1 MHSKCVEMHSN
12 ANFIK
17 PGFPKE
23 GHICGFWSTLRSL
36 IDGSQIA
43 VWPSLLQLLSLLF
56 LAWVSS
62 QPHYMLEELQQ
73 LYTNDSSKGQK
84 QASYSPQNH

>member
-23 GHICGFWSTLRSL
+23 GHKWS
-36 IDGSQIA
+36 
-43 VWPSLLQLLSLLF
+43 
-56 LAWVSS
+56 LAILV
-62 QPHYMLEELQQ
+62 LE
-73 LYTNDSSKGQK
+73 NDI
-84 QASYSPQNH
+84 PQNYESHIKLEY

>member
-23 GHICGFWSTLRSL
+23 GHIFTLKEDEFEL
-36 IDGSQIA
+36 FVGGETP
-43 VWPSLLQLLSLLF
+43 WPD
-56 LAWVSS
+56 
-62 QPHYMLEELQQ
+62 P
-73 LYTNDSSKGQK
+73 
-84 QASYSPQNH
+84 